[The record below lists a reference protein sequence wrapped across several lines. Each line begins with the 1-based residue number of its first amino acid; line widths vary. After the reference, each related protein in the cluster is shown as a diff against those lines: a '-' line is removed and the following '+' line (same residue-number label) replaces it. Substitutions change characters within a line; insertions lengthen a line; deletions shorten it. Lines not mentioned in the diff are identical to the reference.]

1 MLLPEDVR
9 EERYREWAAELPAI
23 LHDPDIRSPVKRIT
37 RALRFAVS
45 THRSVPW
52 TRGNVRKRAV
62 DVFFV
67 LLLVATAAYSWQ
79 DTCAV
84 AGALIA
90 LPAAYR
96 FGRSVFW
103 VCAGTALV
111 ILVVT
116 GYPVIDPGAPLV
128 IAASLTI
135 LIRRAESRDGQLSR

>member
-1 MLLPEDVR
+1 LTGRQRPTGPGQKRSTAQRVAEQVIVSACVLLPEDVR
-9 EERYREWAAELPAI
+9 DERYREWAAELPAI
-23 LHDPDIRSPVKRIT
+23 LHDPDIRSPITRTT

-67 LLLVATAAYSWQ
+67 LLLVATGAYSWQ

-96 FGRSVFW
+96 FGRSVF
-103 VCAGTALV
+103 
-111 ILVVT
+111 
-116 GYPVIDPGAPLV
+116 
-128 IAASLTI
+128 
-135 LIRRAESRDGQLSR
+135 